1 VLDASD
7 AEGDR
12 GCHCLSDLAPASGVA
27 GHTRRA
33 ACPRRMGARRSISM
47 SIALQMEVQALKQQV
62 AEQGSRVAELETK
75 LAQLTQGLD
84 NLKMSFR
91 QPREKLTLKRAD

>member
-1 VLDASD
+1 
-7 AEGDR
+7 
-12 GCHCLSDLAPASGVA
+12 
-27 GHTRRA
+27 
-33 ACPRRMGARRSISM
+33 M

-84 NLKMSFR
+84 NLKMSSPFR
-91 QPREKLTLKRAD
+91 QPREKLTLKRTDG